1 MCSGAIR
8 AITCCSGSNG
18 MPMRGC
24 VKRVRGCFLMGRVTD
39 YASLGLCDRCDVYY
53 VPADG
58 HDCEGKN
65 E

>member
-1 MCSGAIR
+1 
-8 AITCCSGSNG
+8 